1 MQIGEVIRKYRIA
14 KDMTQEEMAERLGVT
29 APAVNK
35 WENGKTLPDISLLAP
50 IARLLGTTP
59 DTLLSFHET
68 LTEEEVALLVK
79 ELNARLKR
87 DTFEEC
93 FEWGKEM
100 IQQHPNCEV
109 LICQIA
115 IVLNAHLLFK
125 IVSETEKYESCFYK
139 WYSAVLESA
148 DENVRRYAADSLFGY
163 HMRKDEYEKAEEYL
177 KYFSAQDPERK
188 RKQAQIYHKSGRI
201 EEAYKTYEELLFSC
215 YQMCSIVFPSLSDV
229 AMQEKNIE
237 NARYYLDKQEELAK
251 LFEMGMYHE
260 VCGKLKLAE
269 AEGDESAAQEIAEQ
283 LMECADSLTA
293 FRNARLYAHMEFR
306 EEEPELLEDIKKD
319 IFTNFSA

>member
-14 KDMTQEEMAERLGVT
+14 KNMTQEEMAERLGVT

-68 LTEEEVALLVK
+68 LTEEEIKLFVK

-93 FEWGKEM
+93 FEWGKE
-100 IQQHPNCEV
+100 IIEKYPNCEI

-115 IVLNAHLLFK
+115 VVLNAHLLMK
-125 IVSETEKYESCFYK
+125 NVSETEKYESCFYK
-139 WYSAVLESA
+139 WFNAVLESA
-148 DENVRRYAADSLFGY
+148 DENVSRYAADSLFWY
-163 HMRKDEYEKAEEYL
+163 HMRKGEYEKAEEYL
-177 KYFSAQDPERK
+177 KHFSAQDPERK
-188 RKQAQIYHKSGRI
+188 RKQAEIYHKSGRL

-215 YQMCSIVFPSLSDV
+215 YQMSSMVFHSLGDV
-229 AMQEKNIE
+229 AMQEKNLE

-251 LFEMGMYHE
+251 LFEMGRYHE

-269 AEGDESAAQEIAEQ
+269 AEGDESAVQEIAGQ
-283 LMECADSLTA
+283 LMECVDSLTA
-293 FRNARLYAHMEFR
+293 FRNAHLYGHMEFR
-306 EEEPELLEDIKKD
+306 EEEPEFLEYVRKEFYD
-319 IFTNFSA
+319 NFLA